1 MIRTTPFHP
10 RLAEL
15 SQTGLWGHWAGYLS
29 AVRYDFSAKHEY
41 FGVRN
46 SAAFFD
52 ASPLYKYWIRG
63 RDAERFLGGVMARDI
78 RTCRPGR
85 AQYTVWCDDAGY
97 VLEDGVLFRH
107 TADEFL
113 LTSAEP
119 NLSYLRSLIGSL
131 QVEITDAS
139 EDYGILAVQGPR
151 SRVIL
156 EQLAPEIATLP
167 YFGFTPAKIAGRPV
181 TISRTGFSGDLGYE
195 ILVEAADALDV
206 LDAVMAAGAP
216 HGLRPFGEQALSMVR
231 IEAGLPLIG
240 VEFSSSRFAYNDEE
254 RVTATELGLGWLL
267 KNIDDDTRPF
277 IGRRAILREIAEKS
291 SRWSTVGLMLDWKA
305 YNDLYVSAGLIPH
318 MDEIPVPWET
328 MLYDDKGARAGYAT
342 SLMYSPQMQRYIAI
356 ARVKPELAKVGGV
369 VHVEQTVNHEYLTVP
384 AEIVRLPFF
393 NPERKLA

>member
-1 MIRTTPFHP
+1 
-10 RLAEL
+10 
-15 SQTGLWGHWAGYLS
+15 
-29 AVRYDFSAKHEY
+29 
-41 FGVRN
+41 
-46 SAAFFD
+46 
-52 ASPLYKYWIRG
+52 
-63 RDAERFLGGVMARDI
+63 
-78 RTCRPGR
+78 
-85 AQYTVWCDDAGY
+85 
-97 VLEDGVLFRH
+97 
-107 TADEFL
+107 
-113 LTSAEP
+113 
-119 NLSYLRSLIGSL
+119 LRSLIGSL

-156 EQLAPEIATLP
+156 EQLAPEIAALS

-195 ILVEAADALDV
+195 ILVEAPDALDV

-277 IGRRAILREIAEKS
+277 IGRRAILRELAEKS

-328 MLYDDKGARAGYAT
+328 MLYDDNGARAGYAT

-356 ARVKPELAKVGGV
+356 ARVKPELANVGGV